1 MRSKL
6 FKVPVTIAAIFSIV
20 LFFASCGSEKKKES
34 SEAAKEFDEAAEEI
48 TEKVEKVIY
57 EIPNPSEVPYL
68 IQSTGADF
76 NPGLT
81 NDIGNYETYLNN
93 ASVTALNL
101 GVYATDIGYLSSY
114 GKTQEALNYMDVCV
128 KMADEL
134 GISEA
139 IDLKILERF
148 EQNLT
153 NTDSLASI
161 LDEAISNS
169 DQYLNESDRGG
180 VAALVVTGT
189 FIEGLYIATQIIDTY
204 PKDILADDQRMTI
217 LTPMIR
223 VLVGQEES
231 LNDVINLLESLDN
244 KTEWI
249 NNTMSSLK
257 ELQAAYEE
265 FGGEEKISS
274 GQGGDVLSDE
284 ALADIISKTE
294 TLRTQVIEG

>member
-1 MRSKL
+1 MKS
-6 FKVPVTIAAIFSIV
+6 
-20 LFFASCGSEKKKES
+20 
-34 SEAAKEFDEAAEEI
+34 
-48 TEKVEKVIY
+48 
-57 EIPNPSEVPYL
+57 PNPSEVPYL

-76 NPGLT
+76 NPSLT

-169 DQYLNESDRGG
+169 DQYLNESDRGS

-231 LNDVINLLESLDN
+231 LNDVISLLESLDN
-244 KTEWI
+244 KTGWI

-274 GQGGDVLSDE
+274 GQGSDVLSDE